1 MNAIPTR
8 DGFGTELVALGKE
21 RKDVVVVSAD
31 LEDATRAEYFK
42 KEFPDRFFTLGI
54 AEQDMV
60 GTAVGLALEGYVVF
74 ASSFAVFMTN
84 RAYDMI
90 RIDVCQNNANVKIVC
105 SHAGITVGED
115 GSTAQC
121 LEDLAIMRVLPNI
134 TVVCPVDAIEA
145 KKATRWMASQY
156 GPFYMRTSRS
166 AVPVLTTEADPF
178 VVGKAHVMREGKDVT
193 IIACG
198 LMVYEGLQ
206 AAEILKKEG
215 IDVRVVNM
223 HTIKP
228 IDVETIVESA
238 QKTKAIITAEEHQLF
253 GGLGSAV
260 CEVLAKYCPV
270 PVEMIGMNDA
280 YGETGDP
287 EGLLKKYHMKDVDIV
302 QAVKKVLKRKV

>member
-1 MNAIPTR
+1 
-8 DGFGTELVALGKE
+8 
-21 RKDVVVVSAD
+21 
-31 LEDATRAEYFK
+31 
-42 KEFPDRFFTLGI
+42 
-54 AEQDMV
+54 
-60 GTAVGLALEGYVVF
+60 
-74 ASSFAVFMTN
+74 MTN

-134 TVVCPVDAIEA
+134 TVLCPVDTIEA
-145 KKATRWMASQY
+145 KKATRWMASHY

-166 AVPVLTTEADPF
+166 AVPVLTTEADLF
-178 VVGKAHVMREGKDVT
+178 VVGKANVMREGKDVT

-206 AAEILKKEG
+206 AAEMLKKEG

-228 IDVETIVESA
+228 IDVEAIVESA
-238 QKTKAIITAEEHQLF
+238 QKTKAIVTAEEHQMI

-260 CEVLAKYCPV
+260 CEVLAKHCPV

-287 EGLLKKYHMKDVDIV
+287 EGLLKKYHMKDVDIA